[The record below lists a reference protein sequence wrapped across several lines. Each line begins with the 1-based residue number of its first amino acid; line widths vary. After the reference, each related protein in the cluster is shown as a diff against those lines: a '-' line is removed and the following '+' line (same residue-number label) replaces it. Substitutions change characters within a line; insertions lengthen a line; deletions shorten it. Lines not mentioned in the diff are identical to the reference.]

1 MTDRLLLT
9 VNYSFTEKN
18 MMILFRRILFCL
30 LWLWLP
36 VSPGGGKR
44 LAAFAR

>member
-1 MTDRLLLT
+1 
-9 VNYSFTEKN
+9 

-36 VSPGGGKR
+36 VSW
-44 LAAFAR
+44 A

>member
-1 MTDRLLLT
+1 
-9 VNYSFTEKN
+9 

-36 VSPGGGKR
+36 VSWAAESGG
-44 LAAFAR
+44 LVIARALS

>member
-9 VNYSFTEKN
+9 VNYSFTEKKYDDF
-18 MMILFRRILFCL
+18 IQADTV
-30 LWLWLP
+30 LP
-36 VSPGGGKR
+36 VMALAARLLGGGKR